1 MVSCVQIT
9 DEARALKEFVEKH
22 GAKISGVLSC
32 PDRVVF
38 KGYLPIGYGQAMES
52 FMMNQGFLIKEFKEF
67 VTKQTE
73 RLSDHA
79 KAIAGRANRPYL
91 YLYTHRDRKD
101 DMAEEIARK
110 DRVTSG
116 LICVFGVVEPCQSFV
131 LAYGQGRPR
140 LVGAQRK
147 CLCFYYYFIDREWGM
162 MHVRIQSWF
171 PMNIQICVNGHEWL
185 ARKMDRH
192 GIAYEKIDN
201 AFAWIEDV
209 DRAQRFAEDLTR
221 KRLHRKFNALA
232 RRVNPLMS
240 DLLEWA
246 QYYWV
251 IDQYEFSTDIMFKD
265 RNSLE
270 ALFPKLLKHA
280 AVCFSAED
288 VLTFLGRR
296 LHPNFKGEV
305 LNDCKKRPRGAR
317 VKHRMK
323 ANWIKMYD
331 KHGLVLRIETVINH
345 PYEFKVRR
353 KGKRKGEQIMG
364 WFPMAKGVANFP
376 RFAEVCLIA
385 NKRYLQALSVVDDP
399 TQAYHELD
407 QLCEPARLNGRRRR
421 GLNPLRRDDVA
432 LFTAVLRG
440 EHAIH
445 GFSNRD
451 LFQHLFPNSSQDPV
465 ALRRTR
471 ARVTRLIQLLRAHKL
486 IAKIPRSRRYR
497 LTLRGLRL
505 ISAVLYLRKEDLP
518 ETILALAA

>member
-1 MVSCVQIT
+1 VVICDQLT
-9 DEARALKEFVEKH
+9 DEVRTLKDFVEKH

-52 FMMNQGFLIKEFKEF
+52 FMMRQGVLIKDFKKF
-67 VTKQTE
+67 VTEQTE
-73 RLSDHA
+73 RVSDHA
-79 KAIAGRANRPYL
+79 KAIAESNNRPYR
-91 YLYTHRDRKD
+91 YLYTHRDRKNEL
-101 DMAEEIARK
+101 AEEIALK
-110 DRVTSG
+110 DGVTYG
-116 LICVFGVVEPCQSFV
+116 LVCVFGVVEPCQSFV
-131 LAYGQGRPR
+131 LAYGQGRPH

-147 CLCFYYYFIDREWGM
+147 CLCFYFYFIDSEWGM
-162 MHVRIQSWF
+162 MHLRIQSWF

-192 GIAYEKIDN
+192 GIAYKKIDN
-201 AFAWIEDV
+201 AFAWIEDPE
-209 DRAQRFAEDLTR
+209 RAQGLADKLTR
-221 KRLHRKFNALA
+221 KKLHGKFNALA
-232 RRVNPLMS
+232 CRINPLMG
-240 DLLEWA
+240 DLLQWA

-270 ALFPKLLKHA
+270 GLFPKLLQHA

-288 VLTFLGRR
+288 VLLFLGRK

-305 LNDCKKRPRGAR
+305 LNDCKKRPKGAR

-399 TQAYHELD
+399 AQAYHDLD
-407 QLCEPARLNGRRRR
+407 QLCEPATLNGRRRR
-421 GLNPLRRDDVA
+421 GLNPLRRDDVN
-432 LFTAVLRG
+432 LFNAVLRG
-440 EHAIH
+440 EHAIQ

-451 LFQHLFPNSSQDPV
+451 LFRHLYTNPPKDPV
-465 ALRRTR
+465 ALRRSR
-471 ARVTRLIQLLRAHKL
+471 ARITRLIQLLRAHKL

-497 LTLRGLRL
+497 MTLRGLRL
-505 ISAVLYLRKEDLP
+505 ISASLYLRKEDLP
-518 ETILALAA
+518 ETIITLAA

>member
-1 MVSCVQIT
+1 M
-9 DEARALKEFVEKH
+9 KEFVEKH
-22 GAKISGVLSC
+22 RAKIRGVLSC

-38 KGYLPIGYGQAMES
+38 KGYLPIGYGRGMES
-52 FMMNQGFLIKEFKEF
+52 FMTGQGILIKDFKKF
-67 VTKQTE
+67 VTQQTE
-73 RLSDHA
+73 RLSNHA
-79 KAIAGRANRPYL
+79 KAVAERSERPYQ
-91 YLYTHRDRKD
+91 YLYSHRDRKED
-101 DMAEEIARK
+101 LAQEISLK
-110 DRVTSG
+110 DGITTG
-116 LICVFGVVEPCQSFV
+116 LVCVFGVVEPCQSFV

-209 DRAQRFAEDLTR
+209 DRAQCFADNFTR
-221 KRLHRKFNALA
+221 KKLHRTFNAMA
-232 RRVNPLMS
+232 SRVNPLMG

-246 QYYWV
+246 EYYWV
-251 IDQYEFSTDIMFKD
+251 IDQYEFATDIMFND
-265 RNSLE
+265 RSALE
-270 ALFPKLLKHA
+270 KLYPKLLKHA
-280 AVCFSAED
+280 TVCFGAED
-288 VLTFLGRR
+288 VLTFLGRK
-296 LHPNFKGEV
+296 LHGNFKGEV

-317 VKHRMK
+317 IKHRMR

-331 KHGLVLRIETVINH
+331 KQGLVLRIETVINH

-353 KGKRKGEQIMG
+353 RGIRKGEQIMG
-364 WFPMAKGVANFP
+364 WFPMAKGAANFP
-376 RFAEVCLIA
+376 RFAEVCMIA

-407 QLCEPARLNGRRRR
+407 ALCEPATLNGHRRR

-432 LFTAVLRG
+432 LFAAVLRG

-445 GFSNRD
+445 GFTNRD
-451 LFQHLFPNSSQDPV
+451 LFKHLFLKPSKDPV
-465 ALRRTR
+465 TLRRHR
-471 ARVTRLIQLLRAHKL
+471 SRVTRLIQLLRAHKL

-497 LTLRGLRL
+497 LTIRGLRL
-505 ISAVLYLRKEDLP
+505 ITASVYLRKEQLP
-518 ETILALAA
+518 ETIVALAA